1 MDNVITSSQTYL
13 MMNSS
18 KKTKLLFSLFI
29 YPRSPF
35 SRFLN
40 FALQGVNLI
49 MKVWDLDP
57 QNTVFTQDQVD
68 EFNYDLTDVQGSD
81 PRLLTIDGIRP
92 ANKTR

>member
-1 MDNVITSSQTYL
+1 
-13 MMNSS
+13 
-18 KKTKLLFSLFI
+18 
-29 YPRSPF
+29 
-35 SRFLN
+35 
-40 FALQGVNLI
+40 